1 MALFKAPTRRPREVS
16 RSRPN
21 GNESKILDNKPPGG
35 GTSGT
40 VISMGLFLAVDAG
53 GTRTTFLLADD
64 HRELARSVTGT
75 IKRMRADA
83 ATTAGNLDI
92 ALNELTLASG
102 KSMSAVTATCVGAAG
117 YTVPLVVDWMHE
129 AFAARVAGNFVLAG
143 DVEIALDAGF
153 MGRPGVLLLSGTGSN
168 VAGRLATG
176 EIVTAGG
183 WGPALSD
190 QASGY
195 GIGRAGL
202 RAAVV
207 EHDEHGDSPLLDAIL
222 DLWQL
227 ETFHALVDFANRQ
240 PPPDLSRLA
249 PIVVS
254 HAVAGDT
261 VAKRVL
267 EAESTDLAY
276 IARIILRRVVSS
288 IQGLPDTPPRL
299 AFAGSILEHVPLVRD
314 RLITLL
320 QRDFPTLEPLPGV
333 VDPVLGALWRARQL
347 S

>member
-1 MALFKAPTRRPREVS
+1 
-16 RSRPN
+16 
-21 GNESKILDNKPPGG
+21 
-35 GTSGT
+35 
-40 VISMGLFLAVDAG
+40 MGLFLAVDAG

-64 HRELARSVTGT
+64 HRELARTVTGT

-83 ATTAGNLDI
+83 ATTASNLDQ

-102 KSMSAVTATCVGAAG
+102 LSMSTVTATCVGAAG

-129 AFAARVAGNFVLAG
+129 AFASRVAGSFLLVG

-153 MGRPGVLLLSGTGSN
+153 QGKPGILLLSGTGSN
-168 VAGRLATG
+168 VAGRLASG

-207 EHDEHGDSPLLDAIL
+207 EHDEHGPSPLLQAIL
-222 DLWQL
+222 ELWQL
-227 ETFHALVDFANRQ
+227 ADFQALVDVANRQ

-249 PIVVS
+249 PLVVA
-254 HAVAGDT
+254 HATAGDP
-261 VAKRVL
+261 VALRVL
-267 EAESTDLAY
+267 ETESAELAY
-276 IARIILRRVVSS
+276 VARIILRRVLESTRNVS
-288 IQGLPDTPPRL
+288 GFVPRMAL
-299 AFAGSILEHVPLVRD
+299 AGSILEHVPLVRD
-314 RLITLL
+314 RILALL
-320 QRDFPTLEPLPGV
+320 RQEVPSLEPLPGV

-347 S
+347 G

>member
-1 MALFKAPTRRPREVS
+1 
-16 RSRPN
+16 
-21 GNESKILDNKPPGG
+21 
-35 GTSGT
+35 
-40 VISMGLFLAVDAG
+40 MGLYLAADAG

-64 HRELARSVTGT
+64 HRELARTVTGT

-83 ATTAGNLDI
+83 VTTAGNLDQ

-102 KSMSAVTATCVGAAG
+102 LPMSAVTATCVGAAG

-129 AFAARVAGNFVLAG
+129 AFAARVGGAFHLAG

-153 MGRPGVLLLSGTGSN
+153 AGKPGVLLLSGTGSN

-207 EHDEHGDSPLLDAIL
+207 EHDEHGSSKLLEAIL
-222 DLWQL
+222 NLWQL
-227 ETFHALVDFANRQ
+227 DNFQSLVDVANRQ

-249 PIVVS
+249 PLVVTQ
-254 HAVAGDT
+254 ATAGDP
-261 VAKRVL
+261 VASRVL
-267 EAESTDLAY
+267 ETESADLAY
-276 IARIILRRVVSS
+276 VARIVLRRVVASA
-288 IQGLPDTPPRL
+288 QDLLGFTPRL
-299 AFAGSILEHVPLVRD
+299 ALAGSILEHVPLVRD
-314 RLITLL
+314 RILHLL
-320 QRDFPTLEPLPGV
+320 QQEVPTLTPLPGV

-347 S
+347 T

>member
-1 MALFKAPTRRPREVS
+1 
-16 RSRPN
+16 
-21 GNESKILDNKPPGG
+21 
-35 GTSGT
+35 
-40 VISMGLFLAVDAG
+40 MGLYLAVDAG

-64 HRELARSVTGT
+64 HRELARTVTGT

-83 ATTAGNLDI
+83 ATTASNLDG
-92 ALNELTLASG
+92 ALTALTLASG
-102 KSMSAVTATCVGAAG
+102 LPMSAVTATCVGAAG

-129 AFAARVAGNFVLAG
+129 AFAARVSGAFHLAG

-153 MGRPGVLLLSGTGSN
+153 EGHPGVLLLSGTGSN
-168 VAGRLATG
+168 VAGRLASG

-207 EHDEHGDSPLLDAIL
+207 EHDEHGTSPLLGAIL

-227 ETFHALVDFANRQ
+227 PDFQSLVDIANRQ

-249 PIVVS
+249 PLVVT
-254 HAVAGDT
+254 HATAGDP
-261 VAKRVL
+261 VATGVL
-267 EAESTDLAY
+267 ETESADLAY
-276 IARIILRRVVSS
+276 IARIILGRVVRSAEN
-288 IQGLPDTPPRL
+288 LPDFTPQL
-299 AFAGSILEHVPLVRD
+299 ALAGSILEHVPLVRE

-320 QRDFPTLEPLPGV
+320 QHDVPSLRPLPGV

>member
-1 MALFKAPTRRPREVS
+1 
-16 RSRPN
+16 
-21 GNESKILDNKPPGG
+21 
-35 GTSGT
+35 
-40 VISMGLFLAVDAG
+40 MGLYLAADAG

-64 HRELARSVTGT
+64 HRELARTVTGT

-83 ATTAGNLDI
+83 ATTASNLDQ
-92 ALNELTLASG
+92 ALSELTLASG
-102 KSMSAVTATCVGAAG
+102 IPMSAVTATCVGAAG
-117 YTVPLVVDWMHE
+117 YTVPLVVDWMHQ
-129 AFAARVAGNFVLAG
+129 AFAARVGGAFHLAG

-153 MGRPGVLLLSGTGSN
+153 AGEPGVLLLSGTGSN

-207 EHDEHGDSPLLDAIL
+207 EHDEHGASPLLQAIL

-227 ETFHALVDFANRQ
+227 QDFQSLVDVANRQ

-249 PIVVS
+249 PLVV
-254 HAVAGDT
+254 AQATAGDP
-261 VAKRVL
+261 VATGVL
-267 EAESTDLAY
+267 ESESADLAY
-276 IARIILRRVVSS
+276 IARIILRRVVASTQS
-288 IQGLPDTPPRL
+288 HPGFTPRL
-299 AFAGSILEHVPLVRD
+299 ALAGSILEHVPLVRD
-314 RLITLL
+314 RILHLL
-320 QRDFPTLEPLPGV
+320 QQDVPDLQPLPGV
-333 VDPVLGALWRARQL
+333 VDPVQGALWRARQL
-347 S
+347 T

>member
-1 MALFKAPTRRPREVS
+1 
-16 RSRPN
+16 
-21 GNESKILDNKPPGG
+21 
-35 GTSGT
+35 
-40 VISMGLFLAVDAG
+40 MGLYLAVDAG

-64 HRELARSVTGT
+64 HRELARAVTGT

-83 ATTAGNLDI
+83 ATTAGNLDT

-102 KSMSAVTATCVGAAG
+102 LSMSAVTATCVGAAG
-117 YTVPLVVDWMHE
+117 YTVPLVVDWMHQ
-129 AFAARVAGNFVLAG
+129 AFAARVGGAFHLAG

-153 MGRPGVLLLSGTGSN
+153 EGRPGVLLLSGTGSN

-190 QASGY
+190 QASGH

-207 EHDEHGDSPLLDAIL
+207 EHDEHGVSLLLQAIL

-227 ETFHALVDFANRQ
+227 PDFQSLVDFANRQ
-240 PPPDLSRLA
+240 PSPDVSRLA
-249 PIVVS
+249 PLVV
-254 HAVAGDT
+254 AQAATGDPVAN
-261 VAKRVL
+261 RVL
-267 EAESTDLAY
+267 EAESADLAY
-276 IARIILRRVVSS
+276 LARIILNRVAASTGS
-288 IQGLPDTPPRL
+288 NTPPRL
-299 AFAGSILEHVPLVRD
+299 ALAGSILEHVPLVRD
-314 RLITLL
+314 RILALL
-320 QRDFPTLEPLPGV
+320 ERDFPTLQPLPGV

-347 S
+347 SRSATPAEQKGRP

>member
-1 MALFKAPTRRPREVS
+1 
-16 RSRPN
+16 
-21 GNESKILDNKPPGG
+21 
-35 GTSGT
+35 
-40 VISMGLFLAVDAG
+40 MGLFLAVDAG

-64 HRELARSVTGT
+64 HRELARTVTGT

-83 ATTAGNLDI
+83 ATTTGNLDT
-92 ALNELTLASG
+92 ALNDLTLASG

-129 AFAARVAGNFVLAG
+129 AFAARIGGTFHLAG

-153 MGRPGVLLLSGTGSN
+153 EGRPGVLLLSGTGSN

-207 EHDEHGDSPLLDAIL
+207 EHDERGSSPLLQAIL
-222 DLWQL
+222 DVWQL
-227 ETFHALVDFANRQ
+227 PDFQALVDVANRQ

-249 PIVVS
+249 PLVVAQAS
-254 HAVAGDT
+254 EGDPVAS
-261 VAKRVL
+261 RVL
-267 EAESTDLAY
+267 QSESANLAS
-276 IARIILRRVVSS
+276 IARIILQRVVAST
-288 IQGLPDTPPRL
+288 GPDTPPRL
-299 AFAGSILEHVPLVRD
+299 ALAGSILEHVPLVRD
-314 RLITLL
+314 HILDLL
-320 QRDFPTLEPLPGV
+320 RRDFPTLQPLPGV

-347 S
+347 P

>member
-1 MALFKAPTRRPREVS
+1 
-16 RSRPN
+16 
-21 GNESKILDNKPPGG
+21 
-35 GTSGT
+35 
-40 VISMGLFLAVDAG
+40 MGLFLAVDAG
-53 GTRTTFLLADD
+53 GTRTTFLLADN
-64 HRELARSVTGT
+64 HRELARTVAGT

-83 ATTAGNLDI
+83 ATTASNLDQ

-102 KSMSAVTATCVGAAG
+102 QSMSNVTATCVGAAG

-129 AFAARVAGNFVLAG
+129 AFAARVAGSFLLAG
-143 DVEIALDAGF
+143 DVEIALDAAFRGQ
-153 MGRPGVLLLSGTGSN
+153 PGVLLLSGTGSN
-168 VAGRLATG
+168 VAGRLVSG
-176 EIVTAGG
+176 EIITAGG

-202 RAAVV
+202 RAAVL
-207 EHDEHGDSPLLDAIL
+207 EHDEHGTSPLLQAIL

-227 ETFHALVDFANRQ
+227 PDFHSLVDVANRQ

-254 HAVAGDT
+254 HATAGNP
-261 VAKRVL
+261 AAIRVL
-267 EAESTDLAY
+267 ETEAADLATV
-276 IARIILRRVVSS
+276 ARSILRRVLESA
-288 IQGLPDTPPRL
+288 QETPGFTPRI

-314 RLITLL
+314 RILSLL
-320 QRDFPTLEPLPGV
+320 QQDTPALEPLPGGV
-333 VDPVLGALWRARQL
+333 VDPVFGALWRARQL

>member
-1 MALFKAPTRRPREVS
+1 
-16 RSRPN
+16 
-21 GNESKILDNKPPGG
+21 
-35 GTSGT
+35 
-40 VISMGLFLAVDAG
+40 MGLFLAVDAG

-83 ATTAGNLDI
+83 LTTASNLDQ

-102 KSMSAVTATCVGAAG
+102 LSMAAVTATCVGAAG

-129 AFAARVAGNFVLAG
+129 AFAARVAGSFLLVG

-153 MGRPGVLLLSGTGSN
+153 QGNPGILLLSGTGSN

-176 EIVTAGG
+176 EIITAGG

-202 RAAVV
+202 RAAVL
-207 EHDEHGDSPLLDAIL
+207 ERDEVGTSALLHAIL

-227 ETFHALVDFANRQ
+227 ETFDSLVDFANRQ
-240 PPPDLSRLA
+240 PSPDLSRLA
-249 PIVVS
+249 PLVVA
-254 HAVAGDT
+254 HATAGDR
-261 VAKRVL
+261 VALRVL
-267 EAESTDLAY
+267 EAESADLAS
-276 IARIILRRVVSS
+276 IARIILRRVVESA
-288 IQGLPDTPPRL
+288 QTTTGFTPRIAL
-299 AFAGSILEHVPLVRD
+299 AGSILEHVPLVRD
-314 RLITLL
+314 RILALL
-320 QRDFPTLEPLPGV
+320 QQDVPTLEPLPGV
-333 VDPVLGALWRARQL
+333 VDPVLGALWRARQIR
-347 S
+347 

>member
-1 MALFKAPTRRPREVS
+1 
-16 RSRPN
+16 
-21 GNESKILDNKPPGG
+21 
-35 GTSGT
+35 
-40 VISMGLFLAVDAG
+40 MGLYLAADAG

-64 HRELARSVTGT
+64 HRELARTVTGT

-83 ATTAGNLDI
+83 ATTASNLDQ
-92 ALNELTLASG
+92 ALSELTLASG
-102 KSMSAVTATCVGAAG
+102 LPMSAVTATCVGAAG

-129 AFAARVAGNFVLAG
+129 AFAARVGGAFHLAG

-153 MGRPGVLLLSGTGSN
+153 EGEPGILLLSGTGSN

-207 EHDEHGDSPLLDAIL
+207 EHDEHGASPLLQAIL
-222 DLWQL
+222 NLWQL
-227 ETFHALVDFANRQ
+227 PDFQSLVDVANRQ

-249 PIVVS
+249 PLVV
-254 HAVAGDT
+254 AQATAGDP
-261 VAKRVL
+261 VATHVL
-267 EAESTDLAY
+267 ENESADLAY
-276 IARIILRRVVSS
+276 IARIILRRVVESAGS
-288 IQGLPDTPPRL
+288 TSGFTPRL
-299 AFAGSILEHVPLVRD
+299 ALAGSILEHVPLVRNHI
-314 RLITLL
+314 LTLL
-320 QRDFPTLEPLPGV
+320 QQDVPTLQPLPGV

-347 S
+347 T